1 MRASSH
7 LPPDEHIE
15 LLPDPSNYRRFGF
28 NRWCGAR
35 GLDPQLV
42 LSTGVRVT
50 SKQNIVFSYTQLD
63 GQFVERTIADAGQ
76 KKFWATGAKGKGAVW
91 YPTNPNKQLGLGHR
105 TLLLTEGESDALSAV
120 QAGCPWDVGCL
131 GGANMWHPRLGDR
144 WTELEFDRV
153 IVVFDN
159 DKAGRHGA
167 SVIQQTPN
175 MGIPVVLHTP
185 PGEGSDL
192 NSWLKT
198 DGGEFSVVAPI
209 DWSKFEE
216 SLETIP
222 PVTPARPEHLAGR
235 PTRFVPTHFKSRTGE
250 KPDLLQVWKAVARP
264 LPHAASRRVKGGKMR
279 EAFCPIH
286 DDGSKPSAW
295 VGETRWGCWAC
306 GIENADVYEL
316 VAWTRGVVPVGQK
329 LHGAAFKEA
338 KKIAEEL
345 V

>member
-7 LPPDEHIE
+7 LPPEDHIE
-15 LLPDPSNYRRFGF
+15 LQPDSLRQPYYEQ
-28 NRWCGAR
+28 WCKHR
-35 GLDPQLV
+35 GLSPDLV
-42 LSTGVRVT
+42 LSTGARL
-50 SKQNIVFSYTQLD
+50 SKGNLVFRYTQLD
-63 GQFVERTIADAGQ
+63 GELVDRTIRTTDN
-76 KKFWATGAKGKGAVW
+76 KKLWVPGAKGKGAVW
-91 YPTNPNKQLGLGHR
+91 YPTNPSKQLGLGHR

-131 GGANMWHPRLGDR
+131 GGANMWHPTLAVR
-144 WTELEFDRV
+144 WDELEFDRV

-159 DKAGRHGA
+159 DNAGRHGA
-167 SVIQQTPN
+167 SVIQKTPN

-198 DGGEFSVVAPI
+198 DRANLSVVAPI
-209 DWSKFEE
+209 SWDKFEE

-222 PVTPARPEHLAGR
+222 PLTPERPEHLAGR
-235 PTRFVPTHFKSRTGE
+235 PTRFVATHFKSRVGE
-250 KPDLLQVWKAVARP
+250 KPNLLEVWKRIARP
-264 LPHAASRRVKGGKMR
+264 LPHSASRRVKGGKMR

-286 DDGSKPSAW
+286 DDGTKPSAW
-295 VGETRWGCWAC
+295 VGEHRWGCWAC

-329 LHGAAFKEA
+329 LSGEAFKEA
-338 KKIAEEL
+338 KKITEEL
-345 V
+345 L